1 MALVDP
7 LLSSPPAGQTS
18 FISFSQ
24 QVARA
29 RTTCM
34 KDLVTVRLRQES
46 GAAMT
51 FWGEKESTIVDVLN
65 EFTPTAL
72 ENASPVNSFMEYWL
86 RLMRC
91 WAAFLWIA
99 TIFCL

>member
-1 MALVDP
+1 MRTIQFLSTMALVDP

-34 KDLVTVRLRQES
+34 KDFVTVRLRQES

-51 FWGEKESTIVDVLN
+51 FFWGEKVGTIGENKNLW
-65 EFTPTAL
+65 PCARGAL
-72 ENASPVNSFMEYWL
+72 PPAPKGS
-86 RLMRC
+86 
-91 WAAFLWIA
+91 
-99 TIFCL
+99 